1 MVKGSVNHYIFI
13 DELRLYVE
21 SDSPSS
27 APSTSGLPSKSPTD
41 APSRTPS
48 RSPLKSPT
56 YSPSH
61 SPLTSPPSS
70 SPTLPGTCSNNGLG
84 CSPANMGQC
93 NCPTRRNLL
102 DELDDTR
109 QIEVK
114 HGGALRGSG
123 LRDLGDARMLA
134 KPACGDGTCRKTCA
148 ECSGDACGTN
158 ICPECDATCGVTP
171 PPMNQPTLSP
181 SRQPS
186 KSPTDCYC
194 IMPTDGPTSSPP
206 NLAPTTPVPTTP
218 APTPGQCEGAGQ
230 SCSKDTVNCCKGC
243 SSGKKSDRV
252 CL

>member
-1 MVKGSVNHYIFI
+1 MVKGSVNHYILI

-27 APSTSGLPSKSPTD
+27 APSASGLPSKSPTD

-48 RSPLKSPT
+48 QSPSKSPT
-56 YSPSH
+56 YSPSEV
-61 SPLTSPPSS
+61 TS
-70 SPTLPGTCSNNGLG
+70 SPTLPGLCSNNGLIR
-84 CSPANMGQC
+84 CSLANMGQC

-123 LRDLGDARMLA
+123 LRDLGDVRMLA

-148 ECSGDACGTN
+148 ECSGDVCSTN

-171 PPMNQPTLSP
+171 PPMNQATLSP
-181 SRQPS
+181 SKQPS
-186 KSPTDCYC
+186 RSPTDCFC
-194 IMPTDGPTSSPP
+194 IMPTDGPMSSPP
-206 NLAPTTPVPTTP
+206 NPAPTTPAPITP
-218 APTPGQCEGAGQ
+218 APTPGQCEGVGE
-230 SCSKDTVNCCKGC
+230 SCSQDTVNCCNGC
-243 SSGKKSDRV
+243 SSGKKSNRV